1 MGKRIYIAGPYSH
14 PDAAVRLGRFRR
26 LNDVSAAFMQSPEV
40 HVVFSPISMTH
51 PIAEQ
56 HDLPLGWEFWERND
70 RAFISWCNILV
81 VVKLDGWQESKG
93 VAAEIA
99 IAQEMGKEV
108 VYLEV
113 EP

>member
-1 MGKRIYIAGPYSH
+1 MGKRLYIAGPYSH
-14 PDAAVRLGRFRR
+14 PDRGVRLERFHR
-26 LNDVSAAFMQSPEV
+26 LNDIAAKFMQSPEG

-56 HDLPLGWEFWERND
+56 HELPLGWEFWERND

-81 VVKLDGWQESKG
+81 VVKLPGWQESKG

-99 IAQEMGKEV
+99 IANEMEKTI

>member
-14 PDAAVRLGRFRR
+14 PDAAVRLERFHR
-26 LNDVSAAFMQSPEV
+26 LNDIAAAFMQSPEG

-56 HDLPLGWEFWERND
+56 RDLPLGWEFWERND

-81 VVKLDGWQESKG
+81 VVKLPGWQESKG

-99 IAQEMGKEV
+99 IANEMEKTI
-108 VYLEV
+108 VYLAV